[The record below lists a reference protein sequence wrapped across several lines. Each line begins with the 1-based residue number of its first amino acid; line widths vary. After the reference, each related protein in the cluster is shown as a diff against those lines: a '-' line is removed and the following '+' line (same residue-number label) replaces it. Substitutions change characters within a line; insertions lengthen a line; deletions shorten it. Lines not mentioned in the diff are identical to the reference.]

1 MKTLTSV
8 DLATLEDGFPVPFQ
22 LSLGTYP
29 QSSSWEVL
37 AILRLLPGRR
47 VVLEARNSD
56 EGAPIPAPNSEE
68 APAPSR
74 ILKLF
79 IGPGRDRYC
88 DRERRGLAWLAE
100 AHLPVVQVLGH
111 LQDREASGLII
122 DYLPGADVVQ
132 SGDQSAAV
140 GVAALLG
147 RMHDAGLWQEDLHL
161 QNFMVSSDQLWAI
174 DGDGVKRRADPLS
187 RGRGLLDLALL
198 AAQRSP
204 SEDEGAPGLLTEYC
218 AVRGWHDRPGDDE
231 FRQKLDQARR
241 RRMRRYLKKTLRDC
255 GEFMVSDDGGFR
267 FYAVRGPGVRVLE
280 SVRAAGL
287 LSSGEEFLDSEA
299 VKRGNSATLVRAQ
312 AAQPVVIKRYN
323 IKNLQQGLRRMLRPT
338 PRFRRAWMMGR
349 LLNLLDLPTARPLA
363 LVEGRRR
370 FLPGVAYLVMEDLG
384 GRDLAT
390 EIAEGGLSAARCNEL
405 VTLFLYLKRAG
416 LTHGDTKATNF
427 LIHDDRV
434 HLIDL
439 DAMHLG
445 LRGFDQDIRRF
456 LDNWKTAERQQFEAA
471 FGQAGLL

>member
-1 MKTLTSV
+1 MLTSV
-8 DLATLEDGFPVPFQ
+8 DLAALEDGAPVPFQ
-22 LSLGTYP
+22 LNLGTHP
-29 QSSSWEVL
+29 QSSRWEVL

-56 EGAPIPAPNSEE
+56 EEARIPEA

-88 DRERRGLAWLAE
+88 DRESRGLAWLAE
-100 AHLPVVQVLGH
+100 ARLPVVQVLEH
-111 LQDREASGLII
+111 LQDPLVSGLII
-122 DYLPGADVVQ
+122 DYLADAAVVQ
-132 SGDQSAAV
+132 SGDQSAVA
-140 GVAALLG
+140 GIAALLA

-204 SEDEGAPGLLTEYC
+204 SEDDGAPGLLAEYC
-218 AVRGWHDRPGDDE
+218 TARGWHDRPSDDE
-231 FRQKLDQARR
+231 FRQKLDRARLG
-241 RRMRRYLKKTLRDC
+241 RMRRYLKKTLRDC
-255 GEFMVSDDGGFR
+255 GEFAVSEDGDFR
-267 FYAVRGPGVRVLE
+267 FYAARGPGVRALE
-280 SVRAAGL
+280 SIRAAGL
-287 LSSGEEFLDSEA
+287 LSSGDDFLDSEA

-363 LVEGRRR
+363 LVEVRRR
-370 FLPGVAYLVMEDLG
+370 LLPGVAYLVMEDLG
-384 GRDLAT
+384 GRDLAM
-390 EIAEGGLSAARCNEL
+390 EVAEVGLSSARCSEL
-405 VTLFLYLKRAG
+405 VGLFLCLKRAG

-439 DAMHLG
+439 DAMRLG
-445 LRGFDQDIRRF
+445 LREFDRDIRRF
-456 LDNWKTAERQQFEAA
+456 LDNWKAPERQQFEAA